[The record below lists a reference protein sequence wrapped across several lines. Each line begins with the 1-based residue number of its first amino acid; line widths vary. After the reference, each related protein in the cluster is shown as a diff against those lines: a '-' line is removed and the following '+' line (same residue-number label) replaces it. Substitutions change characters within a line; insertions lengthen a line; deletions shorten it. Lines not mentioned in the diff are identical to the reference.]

1 MLRKFIRE
9 LVPPALLKLVKY
21 IRRIQTTYR
30 TYDEA
35 LEECPGSLGY
45 DDPEFAS
52 LMVEETRQ
60 YITTLENEGYILADQ
75 TTIHTL
81 IPISLFYDRGTL
93 NIIDVGGACGIHY
106 FPIKKL
112 LGKNCRLNWSIIE
125 TKKLSEA
132 AKVFE
137 NEELKFFSN
146 ISEAKEKYGKI
157 DIIISSGTIQYFK
170 DPRQILTEI
179 LNTGAD
185 FILLTRLSLSLT
197 DRDIISVQKS
207 RLSQNG
213 FEILPEGYSDR
224 IIKYPHTNMKESD
237 FLNIIGSK
245 YKIKMKIDDPS
256 GIQRINNYKCTG
268 YGLLLEKINNN

>member
-1 MLRKFIRE
+1 MLRKSVKE
-9 LVPPALLKLVKY
+9 LIPPALLMLVKY

-35 LEECPGSLGY
+35 LADCPDSQGY
-45 DDPEFAS
+45 EDPEFAS

-60 YITTLENEGYILADQ
+60 YITSLDNEGVILADQ

-81 IPISLFYDRGTL
+81 IPISLFHDRGTL
-93 NIIDVGGACGIHY
+93 NIVDVGGACGIHY
-106 FPIKKL
+106 FPVKKY
-112 LGKNCRLNWSIIE
+112 LGKNFRLNWSIIE
-125 TKKLSEA
+125 SKSLSEA

-137 NEELKFFSN
+137 NEELKFFN
-146 ISEAKEKYGKI
+146 NLHQATKEYDKI

-179 LNTGAD
+179 VNAGAD
-185 FILLTRLSLSLT
+185 FILLTRLSLSLS

-207 RLSQNG
+207 LLSQNG
-213 FEILPEGYSDR
+213 FEILPDGYSDR
-224 IIKYPHTNMKESD
+224 IIKYPHTNIKESD

-268 YGLLLEKINNN
+268 YGLLLEKK

>member
-1 MLRKFIRE
+1 MLRKYVQE
-9 LVPPALLKLVKY
+9 LIPPAILNLVKY
-21 IRRIQTTYR
+21 IRRFQITYTTF
-30 TYDEA
+30 DEA
-35 LEECPGSLGY
+35 LEDCPGTLGY
-45 DDPEFAS
+45 EDPEFAR

-60 YITTLENEGYILADQ
+60 YLSSLDDTGFIPADQ

-81 IPISLFYDRGTL
+81 LPISLFHNRETL
-93 NIIDVGGACGIHY
+93 NIIDIGGACGIHY
-106 FPIKKL
+106 FPVKKF
-112 LGKNCRLNWSIIE
+112 LGTSCRLNWSIIE
-125 TKKLSEA
+125 TKNLSEA

-137 NEELKFFSN
+137 NEELKFFTN
-146 ISEAKEKYGKI
+146 IKQAKERYGKI

-179 LNTGAD
+179 TDTDAD
-185 FILLTRLSLSLT
+185 FILLTRLSLSLS

-213 FEILPEGYSDR
+213 FEILPEGYTDR

-237 FLNIIGSK
+237 FLNIIGLK

-268 YGLLLEKINNN
+268 YALLLEKNK